1 MSNAER
7 TPRVSENLNQSESV
21 SSASKD
27 NVSRVNDA
35 FNPTNVIQRQEDS
48 RNGEATLQHYA
59 QGLYFVQK

>member
-27 NVSRVNDA
+27 NV
-35 FNPTNVIQRQEDS
+35 IQRQEDS